1 VTYDTNT
8 YEEWKNLLE
17 PCDWHYHIGVNGPRD
32 NMFENAVEKFIYPH
46 IPDGSS
52 VLDCGCGYGGPAKM
66 LTYEKNCTVT
76 CITNSKNQAKHI
88 LYDDIPVLLQDLNE
102 TLDYKMGA
110 DAAIF
115 YESFG
120 HITDQVSVLQR
131 CPDKIVM
138 VAYFSKVERFYL
150 PEWKSLF
157 RPLDELTALMECCGY
172 TIDHIQDCEYE
183 KYLIPNAA
191 YWYSRLKDK
200 EYDGALGVLKKWCED
215 IQYDSHSI
223 LDTTGL
229 INICA
234 TR

>member
-1 VTYDTNT
+1 MTYDTNT

-17 PCDWHYHIGVNGPRD
+17 PCNWHYHIGVNGTRD

-46 IPDGSS
+46 IKDGSR
-52 VLDCGCGYGGPAKM
+52 VLDCGSGYGGTARM
-66 LTYEKNCTVT
+66 LTDEKDCTVT
-76 CITNSKNQAKHI
+76 CITNSKIQAKHI
-88 LYDDIPVLLQDLNE
+88 LYQDMPVILEDLNK
-102 TLDYKMGA
+102 LDFSMKA

-120 HITDQVSVLQR
+120 HITDQVSLLQR
-131 CPDKIVM
+131 CPDKIVL

-150 PEWKSLF
+150 PEWKALF
-157 RPLDELTALMECCGY
+157 RPLDELKKLIECTGY
-172 TIDHIQDCEYE
+172 TIDHIEDCQYE

-200 EYDGALGVLKKWCED
+200 EYDGALGVLKKWCQD
-215 IQYDSHSI
+215 IQYDANSI

-229 INICA
+229 INISA
-234 TR
+234 SK